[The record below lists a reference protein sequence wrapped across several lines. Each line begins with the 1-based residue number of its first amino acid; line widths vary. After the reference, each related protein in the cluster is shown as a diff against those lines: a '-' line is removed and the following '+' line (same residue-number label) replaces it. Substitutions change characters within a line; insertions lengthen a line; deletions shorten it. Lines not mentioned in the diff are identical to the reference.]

1 MILFVSIFT
10 YVTGPALG
18 IPGRLYKRKLMKVF
32 SFILSRAVFHAAP
45 RPTERLVE
53 ANHEVSV
60 EFVIS
65 LTITV
70 RL

>member
-10 YVTGPALG
+10 TGHALG

-45 RPTERLVE
+45 RLTERLVE
-53 ANHEVSV
+53 ANHEESV